1 MTEDEEFEA
10 LEQRLNMKEQEYE
23 QINHPNGVT
32 TWKTKPKVKPEALRL
47 ADELCAPI
55 PDYQAPTSLEEA
67 AAAEL
72 RRLHALNQELLE
84 ALEAINKKCFSHV
97 DGRDLFAQ
105 MHPRRMLDIKRRVDG
120 RETWFEGDWL
130 TDLWHA
136 IKKSRAAIAKA
147 QGASNE

>member
-1 MTEDEEFEA
+1 MTEDEEFQA

-32 TWKTKPKVKPEALRL
+32 TWKTKPKEQPKALRL
-47 ADELCAPI
+47 ADYLADRNRLDITCDE
-55 PDYQAPTSLEEA
+55 

-84 ALEAINKKCFSHV
+84 ALELA
-97 DGRDLFAQ
+97 LFA
-105 MHPRRMLDIKRRVDG
+105 HGKMLLSDPPQEAWKTYEV
-120 RETWFEGDWL
+120 ESK
-130 TDLWHA
+130 A
-136 IKKSRAAIAKA
+136 RAAIAKA

>member
-32 TWKTKPKVKPEALRL
+32 TWKTKPKEQPKALRL
-47 ADELCAPI
+47 ADYLADRNRLDITCDE
-55 PDYQAPTSLEEA
+55 

-84 ALEAINKKCFSHV
+84 ALKRILAEPNNTMS
-97 DGRDLFAQ
+97 DGKALKEIMR
-105 MHPRRMLDIKRRVDG
+105 I
-120 RETWFEGDWL
+120 T
-130 TDLWHA
+130 
-136 IKKSRAAIAKA
+136 RAAIAKTK
-147 QGASNE
+147 GASNE

>member
-32 TWKTKPKVKPEALRL
+32 TWKTKPKEQPKALRL
-47 ADELCAPI
+47 ADYLADRNRLDITCDE
-55 PDYQAPTSLEEA
+55 

-84 ALEAINKKCFSHV
+84 ALKAVQKCHRLPKETDFITELEAVSEAVALVNSV
-97 DGRDLFAQ
+97 L
-105 MHPRRMLDIKRRVDG
+105 
-120 RETWFEGDWL
+120 
-130 TDLWHA
+130 
-136 IKKSRAAIAKA
+136 AKA

>member
-32 TWKTKPKVKPEALRL
+32 TWKTKPKEQPKALRL
-47 ADELCAPI
+47 ADYLADRNRLDITCDE
-55 PDYQAPTSLEEA
+55 

-72 RRLHALNQELLE
+72 SRLHALNQELLE
-84 ALEAINKKCFSHV
+84 ALELA
-97 DGRDLFAQ
+97 LFA
-105 MHPRRMLDIKRRVDG
+105 HGKMLLSDPPQEAWKTYEV
-120 RETWFEGDWL
+120 ESK
-130 TDLWHA
+130 A
-136 IKKSRAAIAKA
+136 RAAIAKA